1 MIIASYEHFGHLRG
15 KRKRMD
21 IMQLEALKERLDRHR
36 RQVCASLQQLRAEQ
50 KEADENNDWATHVTG
65 ETRQKSLG
73 RLAAWYLEEIARIDK
88 ALDRIDSPD
97 YGVCRECGQ
106 TIEPHR
112 LITFPESE
120 FCACCHGN
128 GESVDTL

>member
-1 MIIASYEHFGHLRG
+1 
-15 KRKRMD
+15 MD
-21 IMQLEALKERLDRHR
+21 TKLLQALKERLDRHR
-36 RQVCASLQQLRAEQ
+36 GQVCAALQQLRAEQ

-65 ETRQKSLG
+65 ETRQKNLG
-73 RLAAWYLEEIARIDK
+73 RLVTWYLKELARIEK
-88 ALDRIDSPD
+88 ALGRIDSPY
-97 YGVCRECGQ
+97 YGVCWGCGQ

-128 GESVDTL
+128 RETAGTL